1 MLFIFLN
8 TVTRLK
14 PNKESPFINKTIKNQ
29 REENK
34 TVEEERKQREHSLP
48 LLLFRLLS
56 SLINQ
61 IKKKREKPRS
71 LRLSPDNKVRDFN
84 RVMHK
89 GRSGITM
96 GGGGSSS
103 RSELLGGATDRKR
116 INEALD
122 KHLKKSLDKDSFP
135 SASTNKSHLQE
146 GFVFLKTSVN
156 VLSFCYWSNFFFF
169 C

>member
-1 MLFIFLN
+1 MLFIFLIQSQL
-8 TVTRLK
+8 TRLK
-14 PNKESPFINKTIKNQ
+14 PNKESPFVNNKEKIINQ

-34 TVEEERKQREHSLP
+34 TVEEERKQRA
-48 LLLFRLLS
+48 LFYLFFS
-56 SLINQ
+56 FVYSLINQ
-61 IKKKREKPRS
+61 IKKGKKPRS

-84 RVMHK
+84 RVMYK

-135 SASTNKSHLQE
+135 STSTNKSHLHE
-146 GFVFLKTSVN
+146 GFVFFKTSVN
-156 VLSFCYWSNFFFF
+156 VLSFC
-169 C
+169 